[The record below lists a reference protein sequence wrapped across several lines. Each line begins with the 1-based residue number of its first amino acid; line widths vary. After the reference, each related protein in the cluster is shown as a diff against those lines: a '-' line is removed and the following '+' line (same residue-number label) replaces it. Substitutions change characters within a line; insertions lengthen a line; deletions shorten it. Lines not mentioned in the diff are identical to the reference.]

1 MTLYTLRPIE
11 PADKPGVARLLVE
24 AWGSVMVYAVA
35 LGGLVDASLLPGW
48 IVEQQ
53 RQVVGLLTY
62 RISGATLDI
71 VTINAFR
78 AGAGVGTALVEKL
91 AGQASALGAR
101 RIRAATTNDNTDAL
115 RFYQLRGFRLTG
127 VRPDA
132 MTKARRKHK
141 PELPELGHHGIPI
154 RDEVDLELD
163 VTSSTGRR

>member
-1 MTLYTLRPIE
+1 VTLYTLRPIE
-11 PADKPGVARLLVE
+11 PADKPTVARLLAE
-24 AWGSVMVYAVA
+24 SWGSIMVYAVA
-35 LGGLVDASLLPGW
+35 LGGLVDASNLPGW

-78 AGAGVGTALVEKL
+78 VGAGVGTALVEKL

-101 RIRAATTNDNTDAL
+101 RIRVATTNDNTDAL
-115 RFYQLRGFRLTG
+115 RFYQRRGFRLTG

-141 PELPELGHHGIPI
+141 PEMPEIGHHGIPI

>member
-11 PADKPGVARLLVE
+11 PVDKPAVARLLVE
-24 AWGSVMVYAVA
+24 SWGSVMVYAVA
-35 LGGLVDASLLPGW
+35 LGGLLDASTLPGW

-62 RISGATLDI
+62 RINGATLDI

-78 AGAGVGTALVEKL
+78 TGAGVGTALVEKL

-101 RIRAATTNDNTDAL
+101 RIRVATTNDNTDAL
-115 RFYQLRGFRLTG
+115 RFYQRRGFRLTG

-141 PELPELGHHGIPI
+141 PELPEIGHHGIPI